1 MPVANGRRVA
11 VIAGCRTPFCKSGTT
26 LKDVR
31 AVDLARFVA
40 RELLERTNL
49 DGADVNAVIF
59 GQVVPSALVPNVA
72 REVSL
77 LPQFPKE
84 IPAYSLN
91 RACASSGQAVANAYD
106 EIVLGDAEV
115 VLAGGVESL
124 SDIPILASRRL
135 ADILMEASKAKS
147 FGARLRTLSRIRPR
161 DLVPVS
167 PAIAEPST
175 GETMGQSA
183 EKMAKENHI
192 SRAAQDRWALR
203 SHELAA
209 RGTDDGRIT
218 AEIVPWFGP
227 GGRAG
232 DGVVTQDNGVRRDT
246 SLEQMAKLKPVFD
259 RRYGSVT
266 AANSSPLTDGASA
279 VLVMSDSAAR
289 ALGYTPLAYVRSYA
303 VAAVDPGWQ
312 LLQAPIFAVPKALER
327 AGIQWKE
334 LGVIEVHEAFAAQ
347 VLSNLQGW
355 AAKGWE
361 INEDIINVMG
371 GSIAI
376 GHPFGA
382 TGTRLVTTL
391 ANEMARRDVQF
402 GLLSICAQGGM
413 GLAMVWSAADG
424 SGRGAHLG
432 ARRRRHRRRHFRL
445 EERAGQQAF
454 GRGEAGPAR
463 DVRRVGARRRRA
475 GRRLL
480 LVEAR
485 ELHRGG
491 RHRGVRPAHHRR
503 GSRAALGRGPGNAG
517 PGGALPQT
525 DRRRDSRR
533 VPRRRTRVRP
543 RLRVPRGLRS
553 PPDPARPPGSAARH
567 SPGGGRLP
575 AAPPVDWRPRG
586 ARHHPRG
593 QGRRRQEGVPFGH
606 RGRAGSSRHPQ
617 GRHHRRGATHGRR
630 LAPASQA
637 AGRVPRMAARRQPT
651 GPGLGLPSRAE
662 AGTRADAR
670 QLSRAPRR
678 VGGGGAW
685 AETRHG
691 GGSEARGAAVRAAR
705 RH

>member
-11 VIAGCRTPFCKSGTT
+11 VIAGCRTPFCKSGTV
-26 LKDVR
+26 LKDAR

-49 DGADVNAVIF
+49 NGADVNAVIF

-106 EIVLGDAEV
+106 EIMLGDAEV

-135 ADILMEASKAKS
+135 ADILVEASKAKS
-147 FGARLRTLSRIRPR
+147 LGARLRTLSRIRPR

-175 GETMGQSA
+175 GESMGQSA

-192 SRAAQDRWALR
+192 SRASQDRWALR

-209 RGTDDGRIT
+209 RGADDGRIP
-218 AEIVPWFGP
+218 AEIVPWFAP

-232 DGVVTQDNGVRRDT
+232 DGVVTQDNGIRRDT

-279 VLVMSDSAAR
+279 ALLMSDSAAR

-327 AGIQWKE
+327 AGIEWKD

-355 AAKGWE
+355 AAKSWE

-391 ANEMARRDVQF
+391 ANEMTRRDAQF

-413 GLAMVWSAADG
+413 GFAMV
-424 SGRGAHLG
+424 LE
-432 ARRRRHRRRHFRL
+432 RR
-445 EERAGQQAF
+445 
-454 GRGEAGPAR
+454 
-463 DVRRVGARRRRA
+463 
-475 GRRLL
+475 
-480 LVEAR
+480 
-485 ELHRGG
+485 
-491 RHRGVRPAHHRR
+491 
-503 GSRAALGRGPGNAG
+503 
-517 PGGALPQT
+517 
-525 DRRRDSRR
+525 
-533 VPRRRTRVRP
+533 
-543 RLRVPRGLRS
+543 
-553 PPDPARPPGSAARH
+553 
-567 SPGGGRLP
+567 
-575 AAPPVDWRPRG
+575 
-586 ARHHPRG
+586 
-593 QGRRRQEGVPFGH
+593 
-606 RGRAGSSRHPQ
+606 
-617 GRHHRRGATHGRR
+617 
-630 LAPASQA
+630 
-637 AGRVPRMAARRQPT
+637 
-651 GPGLGLPSRAE
+651 
-662 AGTRADAR
+662 
-670 QLSRAPRR
+670 
-678 VGGGGAW
+678 
-685 AETRHG
+685 
-691 GGSEARGAAVRAAR
+691 
-705 RH
+705 